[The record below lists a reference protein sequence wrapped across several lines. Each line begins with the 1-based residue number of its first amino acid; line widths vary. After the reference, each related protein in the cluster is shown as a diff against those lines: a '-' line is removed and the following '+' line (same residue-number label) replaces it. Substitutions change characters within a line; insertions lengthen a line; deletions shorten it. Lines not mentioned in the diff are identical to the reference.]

1 MLDSELSRMI
11 KKLPKKIPVLGEN
24 QETSFWIVQV
34 DFLDLIFH
42 LKSLSEHIGK
52 MHVLVKNQGTSYFVL
67 GMR

>member
-11 KKLPKKIPVLGEN
+11 KKLPKKILVLGEN

-52 MHVLVKNQGTSYFVL
+52 IHVLVKNQGTSYFVL

>member
-11 KKLPKKIPVLGEN
+11 KKLPKKIPV
-24 QETSFWIVQV
+24 QESSFWIVQV

-52 MHVLVKNQGTSYFVL
+52 IHVLVKNQGTSYFVL